1 MISKKDVVTLRMPFP
16 NIQASLAVQSH
27 MYICLE
33 NINNQ
38 KKFIKC
44 QTAKAKL
51 INKVNTYI
59 IEESDSTR
67 NPFLKETLL
76 DLDKKFFLLGVKI
89 PLLLRTSIRTNI
101 SDILYNE
108 ILKKINVSI
117 GKVNID
123 TNEFLSVNTKCYKI
137 LN

>member
-44 QTAKAKL
+44 QTAKAQL

-67 NPFLKETLL
+67 NPF
-76 DLDKKFFLLGVKI
+76 
-89 PLLLRTSIRTNI
+89 
-101 SDILYNE
+101 
-108 ILKKINVSI
+108 LKKINVSI